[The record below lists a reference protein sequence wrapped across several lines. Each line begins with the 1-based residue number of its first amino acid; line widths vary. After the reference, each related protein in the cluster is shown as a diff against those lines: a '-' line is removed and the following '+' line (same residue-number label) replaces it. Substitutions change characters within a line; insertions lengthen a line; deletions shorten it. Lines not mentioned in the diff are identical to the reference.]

1 MKHKPF
7 SPPHLHERW
16 LFRTLSS
23 ISFQFS
29 VEESGHYIYCGTDSG
44 DIVKLVVTADRDRS
58 RVVLQVQ
65 TCAVMKR
72 GRVIGS
78 GGGKRDV
85 NAGKFAGGALEKQ
98 KMPSKLNEH
107 LGSVD

>member
-1 MKHKPF
+1 M
-7 SPPHLHERW
+7 
-16 LFRTLSS
+16 
-23 ISFQFS
+23 QFS

-44 DIVKLVVTADRDRS
+44 DIVKLVVTADRS
-58 RVVLQVQ
+58 KVVLQVQ

-85 NAGKFAGGALEKQ
+85 NAGKFAGGAQVKLEFFI
-98 KMPSKLNEH
+98 P
-107 LGSVD
+107 

>member
-1 MKHKPF
+1 M
-7 SPPHLHERW
+7 
-16 LFRTLSS
+16 
-23 ISFQFS
+23 QFS